1 MKKVL
6 ALMLSVFTLALLTS
20 CNPISDTPIKTP
32 EEPAYSIVHTWY
44 DTDETF
50 PFVYT
55 FTEDKKVTISGSLEF
70 YGTITFTA
78 EGTYNFTDADEL
90 NGHIDISSGTLNDS
104 EIGTEEIN
112 NYFSLIG
119 LSSSMDFVIDHY
131 EDNKMYVTIAELG
144 DRILE
149 YAPEYCGTWNVINT
163 SSAAAGL
170 IWRES
175 TSSTDKPDYITL
187 NRNKTFK
194 LELSNNQAKVIGTY
208 SINNGKLEFN
218 PLKGGSTNVADDELG
233 DPESFKRYLET
244 YDYHF
249 GKNYGVLSYYDET
262 QNHFIF
268 FQKENAEAEV
278 YTEPANKK
286 DLVGRYVSM
295 SKGGATWITY
305 TYVFKADNTYTATT
319 QYITTA
325 TGGLNYSYKVS
336 GSYSVSDGALS
347 IKPDA
352 SKTEFVSNS
361 TLDNPPVPAEPSSV
375 DVTYRVQSG
384 DSTLK
389 ITDLNKL
396 FYKF

>member
-1 MKKVL
+1 MKKLLV
-6 ALMLSVFTLALLTS
+6 LMLSFFTLALLTS
-20 CNPISDTPIKTP
+20 CDPISGNPIENP
-32 EEPAYSIVHTWY
+32 EEPANPIVHTWY
-44 DTDETF
+44 DTDTTYNL
-50 PFVYT
+50 VYT
-55 FTEDKKVTISGSLEF
+55 FTEDKKVSISGNVELFEP
-70 YGTITFTA
+70 IPFTV
-78 EGTYNFTDADEL
+78 EGTYSFTDAAQM
-90 NGHIDISSGTLNDS
+90 NVHIDVTSGTFGGN
-104 EIGTEEIN
+104 EVTAEQIN
-112 NYFSLIG
+112 EALSNFGFSSIT
-119 LSSSMDFVIDHY
+119 DFLIDHY
-131 EDNKMYVTIAELG
+131 EDNKMYVTMEGLG

-149 YAPEYCGTWNVINT
+149 YIPEYCGTWNVIDT
-163 SSAAAGL
+163 SSFYTGGL
-170 IWRES
+170 WK
-175 TSSTDKPDYITL
+175 TTDYITL
-187 NRNKTFK
+187 NKDKTFK
-194 LELSNNQAKVIGTY
+194 LVIGGNQVKLLGTY
-208 SINNGKLEFN
+208 TMNEGKLVFN
-218 PLKGGSTNVADDELG
+218 PLKGGSTEVADDELG
-233 DPESFKRYLET
+233 DPESFKKYLET

-249 GKNYGVLSYYDET
+249 GKNFGVLSYYDET

-268 FQKENAEAEV
+268 FQNENAKDEV

-286 DLVGRYVSM
+286 DLVGRYVAI
-295 SKGGATWITY
+295 SKGGAIWITY

-361 TLDNPPVPAEPSSV
+361 TLENPPVPAEPSSV
-375 DVTYRVQSG
+375 DVTYSVQSG